1 VAPGGLTGILLVG
14 GESRRFGSAKALAS
28 LDGET
33 LAARAWRI
41 LGEAC
46 DERVAVG
53 KESDILDLPF
63 ALVDDGTDV
72 RAALAGIVAGLRSAP
87 TDSTVVLPV
96 DTPLVGPAE
105 LRTLAAARAADAAV
119 PQTGPLP
126 CALHRRV
133 LPVLERRLESGDLAL
148 RRAFAELDVCTV
160 ELDPAVLVNVNTP
173 SDLAALEL
181 RIVPIGDDHVRGF
194 RSLVADTLAEFGFT
208 PDPELDADLADP
220 RAHYAAIWVVV
231 RGGEVVGSIALR
243 DLGDGVL
250 ELKRMYLR
258 KTCRGRRTGSRL
270 LGTALDWARAS
281 GARLVKLDTTEE
293 MAAAR
298 RLYESRGFVRVPG
311 HAPRQGQERLLYELR
326 L

>member
-53 KESDILDLPF
+53 KEADALDLPF

-87 TDSTVVLPV
+87 TASTVVLPV

-105 LRTLAAARAADAAV
+105 LRVLDAACADAAV

-133 LPVLERRLESGDLAL
+133 LPLLERKLESGDLAL
-148 RRAFAELDVCTV
+148 RDAFAELDVRTV
-160 ELDPAVLVNVNTP
+160 ELDPAVLVNLNTP

-208 PDPELDADLADP
+208 PDPELDPDLGDP

-231 RGGEVVGSIALR
+231 RGEEVVGSIALR

-258 KTCRGRRTGSRL
+258 KTCRGRGTGSRL

-281 GARLVKLDTTEE
+281 GARLIKLDTTVE
-293 MAAAR
+293 MASAR
-298 RLYESRGFVRVPG
+298 RLYESRGFIRVPG
-311 HAPRQGQERLLYELR
+311 HAPRQGRERLLYELR